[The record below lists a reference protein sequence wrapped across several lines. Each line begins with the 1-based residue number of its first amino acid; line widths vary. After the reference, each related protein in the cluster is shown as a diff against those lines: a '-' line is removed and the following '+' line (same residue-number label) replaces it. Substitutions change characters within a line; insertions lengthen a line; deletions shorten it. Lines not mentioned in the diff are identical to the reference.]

1 MQSAVERLEE
11 GKTFEPG
18 PAEAG
23 HYRDTI
29 AGHYADAIEGG
40 VPDNVSRIFQVATEE
55 SFDDII
61 RGSSATFADVLKDQ
75 SCASFLSTDGGKTWE
90 RHDFPVTGCFDPWVI
105 LTDDGQAIV
114 SMVAGSLALTGQ
126 GANGLIVFHSSDA
139 VAPETIR
146 RWGSAVWTA
155 QVRRAAYQLP
165 RDVLYSSTM
174 ARSHGGNVR
183 VCPRR
188 ISRSVNRSEP
198 SADP

>member
-40 VPDNVSRIFQVATEE
+40 VPDNVSRIFQSATEE

-114 SMVAGSLALTGQ
+114 SMVAASLALTGQ
-126 GANGLIVFHSSDA
+126 GANGLIMFHSSDGGRTWDD
-139 VAPETIR
+139 PPL
-146 RWGSAVWTA
+146 GLGGLDA

-174 ARSHGGNVR
+174 ARSHGSNVR

-188 ISRSVNRSEP
+188 IS
-198 SADP
+198 